1 MRLFATGFIEI
12 YGPVLRRRMKEHAM
26 KKLLTLLAATTML
39 SGAAFAQSVT
49 EKTGV
54 NSTLGISPT
63 TQDFVTEAA
72 TSDMIEIQ
80 AGKIAQER
88 GTAAEKAFGAQMVT
102 DHTKT
107 SADIKAL
114 IASGKLK
121 ANLPKELPSS
131 AQGKLDDLK
140 TAKNVDFSGVYVP
153 MQVSAHE
160 DAVSLF
166 ERYGKS
172 GDNPALKDW
181 ANKTLPALK
190 HHLDMANKLDTD
202 RMRPTVG
209 QSNDRR

>member
-1 MRLFATGFIEI
+1 MAQPCRAA
-12 YGPVLRRRMKEHAM
+12 RRTMTM
-26 KKLLTLLAATTML
+26 KKFLTVLAATTML
-39 SGAAFAQSVT
+39 TSVALAESVT

-54 NSTLGISPT
+54 NSALGVAPS

-72 TSDMIEIQ
+72 TSDMLEIQ
-80 AGKIAQER
+80 AGKIAQQK
-88 GTAAEKAFGAQMVT
+88 GNAAEKAFGAQMVA
-102 DHTKT
+102 DHTQT
-107 SADIKAL
+107 SEHIKGL
-114 IASGKLK
+114 VTSGKLK
-121 ANLPKELPSS
+121 AELPKELPSS
-131 AQGKLDDLK
+131 AQSKLDKLND
-140 TAKNVDFSGVYVP
+140 AKNEDFSGVYDP

-172 GDNPALKDW
+172 GENAELKAW

-190 HHLDMANKLDTD
+190 HHLDMANKLDTE

>member
-1 MRLFATGFIEI
+1 
-12 YGPVLRRRMKEHAM
+12 M
-26 KKLLTLLAATTML
+26 KKLLIIFAATTML
-39 SGAAFAQSVT
+39 SGAAFAQSVG

-54 NSTLGISPT
+54 NSTLGISPS

-72 TSDMIEIQ
+72 TSDMLEIQ

-88 GTAAEKAFGAQMVT
+88 GNPAEKTFAAQMVA

-107 SADIKAL
+107 SEHIKGL
-114 IASGKLK
+114 IAGGQLK
-121 ANLPKELPSS
+121 AQLPKELPSS
-131 AQGKLDDLK
+131 AQGKLDKLND
-140 TAKNVDFSGVYVP
+140 AKVEDFSSVYDP

-172 GDNPALKDW
+172 GDNAELKAW

-190 HHLDMANKLDTD
+190 HHLDMANKLDSE
-202 RMRPTVG
+202 RMRPTIG

>member
-1 MRLFATGFIEI
+1 
-12 YGPVLRRRMKEHAM
+12 M
-26 KKLLTLLAATTML
+26 KKFLTVLAATTML
-39 SGAAFAQSVT
+39 TSVALAESVT

-54 NSTLGISPT
+54 NSALGVAPS

-72 TSDMIEIQ
+72 NSDMLEIQ
-80 AGKIAQER
+80 AGKIAQQK
-88 GTAAEKAFGAQMVT
+88 GNAAEKAFGAQMVA
-102 DHTKT
+102 DHTQT
-107 SADIKAL
+107 SEHIKGL
-114 IASGKLK
+114 VTSGKLK
-121 ANLPKELPSS
+121 AELPKALPSS
-131 AQGKLDDLK
+131 AQSKLDKLND
-140 TAKNVDFSGVYVP
+140 AKAEDFSGVYDP

-172 GDNPALKDW
+172 GENAELKAW

-190 HHLDMANKLDTD
+190 HHLDMANKLDNE